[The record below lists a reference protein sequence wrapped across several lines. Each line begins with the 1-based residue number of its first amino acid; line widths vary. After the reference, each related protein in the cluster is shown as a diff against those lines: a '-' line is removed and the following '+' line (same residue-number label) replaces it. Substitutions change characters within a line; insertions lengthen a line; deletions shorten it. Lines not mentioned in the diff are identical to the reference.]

1 MTWKPGCCGAGAHR
15 SRAFA
20 WSWNRLFNLDF
31 STALYKVR
39 GLWGNV
45 LRVGASAEWIKIAP
59 SRRRPKG
66 DRLHNTGNPSSLGKG
81 LQNWLLIWFLEGSYG
96 FYILTDPDRMDIFV
110 MFYHWINAPK
120 QIFKRNNF
128 YHLTNQCLFSRIFQL
143 NTVKFKTYSRSDPNV
158 LYGTGYD
165 KNIIRIT
172 DAYPNFHGSRR

>member
-1 MTWKPGCCGAGAHR
+1 MP
-15 SRAFA
+15 
-20 WSWNRLFNLDF
+20 
-31 STALYKVR
+31 
-39 GLWGNV
+39 
-45 LRVGASAEWIKIAP
+45 RVGASAEWIKIAP

-128 YHLTNQCLFSRIFQL
+128 YHLTNQCLFSFEFSNLTLLNSKPTIGRIRMFFMEQD
-143 NTVKFKTYSRSDPNV
+143 TTKTLLGS
-158 LYGTGYD
+158 LMH
-165 KNIIRIT
+165 IRIST
-172 DAYPNFHGSRR
+172 DPGGKVKDASVGVFQ